1 MADFDQIA
9 EQFAAHRAQRD
20 ALTAQAQSWTGQSV
34 GDLGTFDATPP
45 VAGAELPNIYA
56 RLIALSVQRL
66 RVLSDQLAQ
75 AYETDKLAALVYARK
90 AYDPG
95 TETLETIGEE
105 PTALAVLEGKERDRL
120 ANLLRDAVRLQLEAR
135 SQEVIRNHGLR
146 IATLAKTLCE
156 AAGLDWADEDTRRL
170 AQRAIVAAES
180 QVRAVLS
187 A

>member
-1 MADFDQIA
+1 MADFDQISQ
-9 EQFAAHRAQRD
+9 QFAAHRAQRD
-20 ALTAQAQSWTGQSV
+20 ALTAQAQSWTQQSV

-45 VAGAELPNIYA
+45 VAGSELPNIYA

-75 AYETDKLAALVYARK
+75 AYGTGQLTALVYERK

-95 TETLETIGEE
+95 TEELVTLSEE

-135 SQEVIRNHGLR
+135 SVEVIRNHGLR
-146 IATLAKTLCE
+146 IATLTQALCE

-170 AQRAIVAAES
+170 AQRAIVSAES
-180 QVRAVLS
+180 QVRKVL
-187 A
+187 AQ